1 MENIE
6 NVRHENPFHI
16 NFTKE
21 KRNTLQKRE
30 EIKENIFV
38 EKEKGFHKIYLKHEI
53 VSVYPIENKSLDRL
67 EGIRIQFFELDERK
81 TYFKTNGDPVRGFP
95 KKLYIDLNISSLTKL
110 VSIML
115 GAVSSYLYNIRQH
128 VLKDTNLYQTIKV
141 KKFDNDKYLK
151 IRLSKYFFREGDKG
165 RYKISMAFI
174 KQSNIEDIDDT
185 ELINFNL
192 TKRDVLVIL
201 NLIKRLTS
209 SYLKDAAIPL
219 SVQYID
225 KDTGELLAER
235 TAIVGKI
242 FNAII
247 IDNIWLHGQEILN
260 TMYVTHELIFKL
272 NIEKQLEKTQTNYR
286 QIRFFHQNDIMYLDL
301 IKMNA
306 QHEEVFNE
314 FNGKKV
320 IVRIPIGA
328 LFLAAM
334 YMYLDIDILRHT
346 SFDSEY
352 YAESGEDKLAQLLS
366 DSSIKYHISL
376 KESYLGVGTK
386 PDPKNPENTKLY
398 FAGIAKEGK
407 FITEDEDG
415 EILENYLLKYDEH
428 NIAHVI
434 PIIANFHID
443 LKDKWPKFIKAL
455 SYGLTQEYLEEE
467 REFDLNKFYVIN
479 QDITGHYKYEF
490 TLYSNKNNKAPVVLI
505 IDKYRLSKGEDP
517 KLVGR
522 FRQPLFR
529 KYVYQLLLVFLAA
542 GKEMNNLALTEEV
555 DPKELLPYKYQ
566 SYKTVKLN
574 TAKEPVT
581 YGIKKINNKVFWGN
595 FNSSEYVALPQQDID
610 LLNMS
615 SEFRLLNAKKW
626 IPFTGEKITITQNG
640 WITDMFSEY
649 LLEKDNKGV
658 IWATRLF
665 YGTNTKY

>member
-1 MENIE
+1 MIE
-6 NVRHENPFHI
+6 NAKYENPFGVDFNKNRDVISH
-16 NFTKE
+16 
-21 KRNTLQKRE
+21 QKRE

-38 EKEKGFHKIYLKHEI
+38 EKEKGFHRIHLKHEI
-53 VSVYPIENKSLDRL
+53 VSVYPIENESLGRL
-67 EGIRIQFFELDERK
+67 EGVRIQFFELDERK
-81 TYFKTNGDPVRGFP
+81 TYFKTNGDPVAGFP
-95 KKLYIDLNISSLTKL
+95 KNLYIDLDIAFLTKL

-115 GAVSSYLYNIRQH
+115 GAVSSYLYNIRQQ

-141 KKFDNDKYLK
+141 KRFDNDKYLK
-151 IRLSKYFFREGDKG
+151 VRLSKYFFREADKG
-165 RYKISMAFI
+165 RYKVSIAFI
-174 KQSNIEDIDDT
+174 KKSNIEGIDDT

-192 TKRDVLVIL
+192 TKRDILVIL

-209 SYLKDAAIPL
+209 SYLKDAAVPV

-225 KDTGELLAER
+225 KDTGEFVAER
-235 TAIVGKI
+235 TTIVGKI
-242 FNAII
+242 FNAIT

-260 TMYVTHELIFKL
+260 TMYVAHELIFKL
-272 NIEKQLEKTQTNYR
+272 HIERNLESIQTNYR
-286 QIRFFHQNDIMYLDL
+286 QIRFFHKDNVMYLDL

-334 YMYLDIDILRHT
+334 YMYLNIDILRHT

-352 YAESGEDKLAQLLS
+352 YAESGENKLAQLLS
-366 DSSIKYHISL
+366 DSNIKYHISL

-386 PDPKNPENTKLY
+386 PDPKAPENTKLF
-398 FAGIAKEGK
+398 FAGVAKEGK
-407 FITEDEDG
+407 FIAEDEDG
-415 EILENYLLKYDEH
+415 EVLENYILKYDEY
-428 NIAHVI
+428 NIAHAI
-434 PIIANFHID
+434 PIIVNFHID
-443 LKDKWPKFIKAL
+443 LKDKWSNFIKIL

-467 REFDLNKFYVIN
+467 RDFDFNKFYVIN

-490 TLYSNKNNKAPVVLI
+490 TLYSNKENKAPVVLI
-505 IDKYRLSKGEDP
+505 IDKYKLSKGEEP

-542 GKEMNNLALTEEV
+542 GKEMNSLALTEEV

-566 SYKTVKLN
+566 SYKTVKPN
-574 TAKEPVT
+574 IAKGPVI
-581 YGIKKINNKVFWGN
+581 YGIKKINDKVFWGN
-595 FNSSEYVALPQQDID
+595 FSSSKYVALPQQDID

-615 SEFRLLNAKKW
+615 AEFRLFNAKRW
-626 IPFTGEKITITQNG
+626 VPFTGEKVTITQNG

-649 LLEKDNKGV
+649 FLEKDNKGV